1 LFQSQQQQSLAMNKM
16 DLLGIPLELFEV
28 IVGHVCFV
36 DLPFLFQTSK
46 AVQVIK
52 HLIKTNP

>member
-1 LFQSQQQQSLAMNKM
+1 MNKM
-16 DLLGIPLELFEV
+16 DLLGIPLEVFEV

-36 DLPFLFQTSK
+36 DLLFLFQTSK

-52 HLIKTNP
+52 HPIKTNP